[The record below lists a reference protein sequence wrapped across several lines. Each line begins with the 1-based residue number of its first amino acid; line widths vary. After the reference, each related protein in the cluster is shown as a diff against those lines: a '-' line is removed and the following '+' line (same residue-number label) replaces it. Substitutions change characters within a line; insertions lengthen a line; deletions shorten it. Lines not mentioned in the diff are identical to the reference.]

1 MNNDINVCESTKCI
15 VKMMKREIKL
25 IFRANITVQFG
36 TYIGSINSV
45 IRSLERSN
53 EVSN

>member
-1 MNNDINVCESTKCI
+1 MHCQDDEKYHIG
-15 VKMMKREIKL
+15 REIKL

-36 TYIGSINSV
+36 TYIGNINSI